1 MARSVV
7 LMRSALRV
15 LVAAGVIFIA
25 LAPAGST
32 ARASASG
39 LTLANPPAT
48 TLAVTGTRQ
57 LVLGVNRL
65 VARSPM
71 TLTAAVEP
79 LVQDSGGSVGIAL
92 IELGG
97 ATPLVW
103 SYNASEVFT
112 AASTYKLA
120 ALMMEAENIA
130 AGRTDPEGLVCYQDD
145 DYEAGWFDDYAD
157 GACFTRDELASR
169 AGLYSD
175 NTAGHILVRDL
186 GGADALNAWVASA
199 GATNSVF
206 FTDNTTSPSDL
217 AVLWA
222 AEAKGSLGG
231 MAAQA
236 WLYPMLTGTATEAG
250 IPSGVGGRSVVV
262 HKTGALDQVE
272 NDAALVVSGPNSAY
286 VLTVMT
292 DGIGG
297 EAGWQL
303 IAAISAQVWSFE
315 AARARAEAQPPTFN
329 SSPSP

>member
-1 MARSVV
+1 MRSVSRLV
-7 LMRSALRV
+7 
-15 LVAAGVIFIA
+15 VAAGVIFIA
-25 LAPAGST
+25 LAPAGSN
-32 ARASASG
+32 ARASTSG

-57 LVLGVNRL
+57 LVLAVNSL

-79 LVQDSGGSVGIAL
+79 LVQESGGSVGIAL

-97 ATPLVW
+97 VTPLDW
-103 SYNASEVFT
+103 SYKGKGVFT

-120 ALMMEAENIA
+120 ALMMEAEAIA
-130 AGRTDPEGLVCYQDD
+130 AGRTDPEGLVCYQED

-157 GACFTRDELASR
+157 GACFTRSELALR

-175 NTAGHILVRDL
+175 NTAGHMLVRDL
-186 GGADALNAWVASA
+186 GGADALNAWAASA
-199 GATNSVF
+199 GAKNSVF
-206 FTDNTTSPSDL
+206 FTTNATSASDL
-217 AVLWA
+217 AALWT
-222 AEAKGSLGG
+222 AEATGALGG
-231 MAAQA
+231 AAAQA

-250 IPSGVGGRSVVV
+250 IPSGVGGGSEVV
-262 HKTGALDQVE
+262 HKTGAIDQVE
-272 NDAALVVSGPNSAY
+272 NDAALVVSGPNGPY

-297 EAGWQL
+297 DAGWQL

-315 AARARAEAQPPTFN
+315 AARA
-329 SSPSP
+329 